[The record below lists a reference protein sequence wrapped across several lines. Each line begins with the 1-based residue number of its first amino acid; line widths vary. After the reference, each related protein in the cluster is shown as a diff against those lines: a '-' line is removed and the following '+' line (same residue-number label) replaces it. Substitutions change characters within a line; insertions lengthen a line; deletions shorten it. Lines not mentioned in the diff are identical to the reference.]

1 MLMLA
6 RSSEDGTSEKIN
18 LGYGLY
24 FVMMKCLI
32 TMHIP
37 SPNNR
42 LTKKKGLVLSTCV
55 LIQVQCDMETLTYH
69 FTRFVFIV
77 QILLSFVRFYL
88 MDLMVIVN
96 VLLCIFEFSILQ
108 TRETHKGEGGY
119 PLGASGSVMVGSGG
133 AKEEDEEN
141 WD

>member
-1 MLMLA
+1 
-6 RSSEDGTSEKIN
+6 
-18 LGYGLY
+18 
-24 FVMMKCLI
+24 
-32 TMHIP
+32 
-37 SPNNR
+37 
-42 LTKKKGLVLSTCV
+42 
-55 LIQVQCDMETLTYH
+55 METLTYH

-77 QILLSFVRFYL
+77 QILLSFVRFY
-88 MDLMVIVN
+88 
-96 VLLCIFEFSILQ
+96 LCIFEFSILQ